1 VKLVC
6 GLGNPGIR
14 YAGTRHNVG
23 FMAVEALFESS
34 GPSWTE
40 KWDARVARLDLA
52 ACQVLVVEPQT
63 FMNLSGFAVVRAAG
77 FYRIPPEDIAVIHDD
92 IDLPLGKVMVKVGGG
107 DGGHK
112 GVRSVI
118 EQLGTRDFVR
128 VRVGVG
134 RPEGFGPE
142 VVDYV
147 LQRFSDAE
155 EQDLSE
161 AVKTASV
168 AIREWV
174 AGGVPMAQNRV
185 NRRGNPKRCEP
196 SCPLEGTDGPKDRK
210 EV

>member
-1 VKLVC
+1 
-6 GLGNPGIR
+6 
-14 YAGTRHNVG
+14 
-23 FMAVEALFESS
+23 MAVEALFESS
-34 GPSWTE
+34 DPSWID
-40 KWDARVARLDLA
+40 KWDARVARLDLPGS
-52 ACQVLVVEPQT
+52 QVLVVEPQT

-92 IDLPLGKVMVKVGGG
+92 IDLPLGRVIVKAGGG
-107 DGGHK
+107 DGGHR

-118 EQLGTRDFVR
+118 EQLGTREFVR
-128 VRVGVG
+128 IRIGVG
-134 RPEGFGPE
+134 RPVGPGPE

-155 EQDLSE
+155 EMDLSD

-174 AGGVPMAQNRV
+174 SGGVPKAQNRV
-185 NRRGNPKRCEP
+185 NRRGNPKRSEP
-196 SCPLEGTDGPKDRK
+196 SCPPEGSDGPKDRK

>member
-1 VKLVC
+1 MKLVC

-23 FMAVEALFESS
+23 FMAAEALFESLN
-34 GPSWTE
+34 PSWIE
-40 KWDARVARLDLA
+40 KWDARVAKVDLGGQ
-52 ACQVLVVEPQT
+52 QVLVIEPQT

-77 FYRIPPEDIAVIHDD
+77 FYRILPEDIVVIHDD
-92 IDLPLGKVMVKVGGG
+92 IDLPLGKVMVKTGGG
-107 DGGHK
+107 DGGHR
-112 GVRSVI
+112 GLRSII
-118 EQLGTRDFVR
+118 EQLGTKDFVR
-128 VRVGVG
+128 IRIGVG

-155 EQDLSE
+155 EKDLSE

-174 AGGVPMAQNRV
+174 SGGVPKAQNRV
-185 NRRGNPKRCEP
+185 NRRGNLKRCEP
-196 SCPLEGTDGPKDRK
+196 SCPSENAGGPKVRE